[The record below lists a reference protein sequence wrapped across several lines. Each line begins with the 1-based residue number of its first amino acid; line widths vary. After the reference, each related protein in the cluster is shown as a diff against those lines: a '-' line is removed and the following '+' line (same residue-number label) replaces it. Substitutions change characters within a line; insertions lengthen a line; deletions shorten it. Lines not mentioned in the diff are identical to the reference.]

1 MSYIFFCIKEGY
13 KIHTKAFNT
22 YKQKPFLSFI
32 LFGNKVL
39 YTHQKMK
46 KSKVWQDGILK
57 ITHLGNKVSAK
68 QWTKESKSWVLLI

>member
-1 MSYIFFCIKEGY
+1 MEVETIS
-13 KIHTKAFNT
+13 
-22 YKQKPFLSFI
+22 FLYT
-32 LFGNKVL
+32 FGNKVL

-68 QWTKESKSWVLLI
+68 QWTKESKSWVLLIEY